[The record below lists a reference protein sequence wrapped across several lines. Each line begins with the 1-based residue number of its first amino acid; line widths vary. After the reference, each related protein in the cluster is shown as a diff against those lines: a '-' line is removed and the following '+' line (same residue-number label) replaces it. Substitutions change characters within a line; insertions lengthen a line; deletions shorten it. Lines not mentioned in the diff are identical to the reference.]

1 MVQPKY
7 NPQEA
12 LERVKLMMNYDLS
25 KTSTE
30 NKKVVSEQT
39 TSPENALACVKKNYE
54 LKADNGI
61 YYPTQSLSDN
71 YFRLHLIPFEK
82 TKPGESVTV
91 WNFDST
97 KGANRWTQMEN
108 GTVMERGTFSCID
121 DSNFRITKEDGSFKY
136 KSGKGSNIKLDG
148 WKQKIESPS
157 FKLIGL
163 PYEQKPTQSVEQPA
177 KTEPKVDKQQD
188 TSISSEPEK
197 SKPEKVKK
205 QPDSVQSNSEKL
217 KPKDSPLGT
226 TLKDTSIPKR
236 SCVVYVDQLFE
247 AWERSRGQKFD
258 TNQINELRG
267 YVQRCM
273 DDHFPSGSKQ
283 GNWGITGLGGGKTD
297 QKLLQLSACKAP
309 APSQSGPDSIFRLAR
324 KC

>member
-30 NKKVVSEQT
+30 NKKVIEEQAQPN
-39 TSPENALACVKKNYE
+39 SDPFACVKNYYTPKNIKFKEGPGPKASEKYIQIYLTEKIIWTFNIENDTAIGDYKWWYE
-54 LKADNGI
+54 TDGGLFDPNKGYGKWECDGNNNFIIKKQDGTIYKSTQATTTQTTQPVQTQPKAD
-61 YYPTQSLSDN
+61 
-71 YFRLHLIPFEK
+71 K
-82 TKPGESVTV
+82 K
-91 WNFDST
+91 
-97 KGANRWTQMEN
+97 
-108 GTVMERGTFSCID
+108 
-121 DSNFRITKEDGSFKY
+121 
-136 KSGKGSNIKLDG
+136 
-148 WKQKIESPS
+148 
-157 FKLIGL
+157 
-163 PYEQKPTQSVEQPA
+163 
-177 KTEPKVDKQQD
+177 QD
-188 TSISSEPEK
+188 T
-197 SKPEKVKK
+197 
-205 QPDSVQSNSEKL
+205 PDPSRPQKL

-236 SCVVYVDQLFE
+236 SCVVYVNQLFE

-267 YVQRCM
+267 YAQRCM

-297 QKLLQLSACKAP
+297 QKLLQLSACKSP

>member
-30 NKKVVSEQT
+30 NKKVIEEQT
-39 TSPENALACVKKNYE
+39 EEKGRFSCIKNYYKSRNVPYKE
-54 LKADNGI
+54 YSYKSGPGKGLMVTFDDEAWVFDVPSKSWRKLVVSDFVESGKWECDGNENFIITKDDGTIYKSSSSNVNQPAAQPTQKVQPAAQPSQTQPKADN
-61 YYPTQSLSDN
+61 
-71 YFRLHLIPFEK
+71 K
-82 TKPGESVTV
+82 
-91 WNFDST
+91 
-97 KGANRWTQMEN
+97 
-108 GTVMERGTFSCID
+108 
-121 DSNFRITKEDGSFKY
+121 
-136 KSGKGSNIKLDG
+136 
-148 WKQKIESPS
+148 
-157 FKLIGL
+157 
-163 PYEQKPTQSVEQPA
+163 
-177 KTEPKVDKQQD
+177 QD
-188 TSISSEPEK
+188 TPDP
-197 SKPEKVKK
+197 SKP
-205 QPDSVQSNSEKL
+205 QKL

-236 SCVVYVDQLFE
+236 SCVVYVNQLFE

>member
-30 NKKVVSEQT
+30 NKKVIEEQT
-39 TSPENALACVKKNYE
+39 E
-54 LKADNGI
+54 
-61 YYPTQSLSDN
+61 
-71 YFRLHLIPFEK
+71 EK
-82 TKPGESVTV
+82 S
-91 WNFDST
+91 
-97 KGANRWTQMEN
+97 R
-108 GTVMERGTFSCID
+108 FSCIINYYKSRNVPYEEYSMD
-121 DSNFRITKEDGSFKY
+121 GYEAVGVTLSPKLNWDFSYSESQGQQWLELKKGDNLKKKGIWNCSGGSNFTIRDIN
-136 KSGKGSNIKLDG
+136 SNKIILDTTQPVETPP
-148 WKQKIESPS
+148 KQTVQP
-157 FKLIGL
+157 
-163 PYEQKPTQSVEQPA
+163 VAQPA
-177 KTEPKVDKQQD
+177 QTQPKVDKKQD
-188 TSISSEPEK
+188 T
-197 SKPEKVKK
+197 
-205 QPDSVQSNSEKL
+205 PDPSRPQKL

-267 YVQRCM
+267 YAQRCM

-297 QKLLQLSACKAP
+297 QKLLQLSACKSP
-309 APSQSGPDSIFRLAR
+309 APSQSGPDSIFRLTR

>member
-30 NKKVVSEQT
+30 NKKVIEEQT
-39 TSPENALACVKKNYE
+39 QKSSDPYSCIINFFQNNTNLYSGIGEQKNPEYGLYE
-54 LKADNGI
+54 LQVTLKMSNLTWVFSNWNDGKKTWIQYKNGR
-61 YYPTQSLSDN
+61 Y
-71 YFRLHLIPFEK
+71 
-82 TKPGESVTV
+82 GELTDTGL
-91 WNFDST
+91 W
-97 KGANRWTQMEN
+97 
-108 GTVMERGTFSCID
+108 SCD
-121 DSNFRITKEDGSFKY
+121 GDSNFTMESTVDGLNFK
-136 KSGKGSNIKLDG
+136 SRNF
-148 WKQKIESPS
+148 KQFFS
-157 FKLIGL
+157 
-163 PYEQKPTQSVEQPA
+163 QSQPA
-177 KTEPKVDKQQD
+177 QPAQDQPKSDKKQD
-188 TSISSEPEK
+188 TPDP
-197 SKPEKVKK
+197 SKP
-205 QPDSVQSNSEKL
+205 QKL

-297 QKLLQLSACKAP
+297 QKLLQLSACKSP

>member
-30 NKKVVSEQT
+30 NKKVIEEQAQPN
-39 TSPENALACVKKNYE
+39 SDPFACVKNYYTPKNIKFKEGRGGNGKYLE
-54 LKADNGI
+54 VFLSKEITWIFNIEYDKFTGDRLYWYVKGTENFKNSDSFGTWTCEGNSNFIINKSNGTVYKSSDVNTSQTVQPVAQPKADNK
-61 YYPTQSLSDN
+61 Q
-71 YFRLHLIPFEK
+71 
-82 TKPGESVTV
+82 
-91 WNFDST
+91 
-97 KGANRWTQMEN
+97 
-108 GTVMERGTFSCID
+108 GTPD
-121 DSNFRITKEDGSFKY
+121 
-136 KSGKGSNIKLDG
+136 
-148 WKQKIESPS
+148 P
-157 FKLIGL
+157 
-163 PYEQKPTQSVEQPA
+163 
-177 KTEPKVDKQQD
+177 
-188 TSISSEPEK
+188 
-197 SKPEKVKK
+197 SKP
-205 QPDSVQSNSEKL
+205 QKL
-217 KPKDSPLGT
+217 KPKDSPLGN

-297 QKLLQLSACKAP
+297 QKLLQLSACKSP

>member
-30 NKKVVSEQT
+30 NKKVIEEQT
-39 TSPENALACVKKNYE
+39 QKSSDPFACVKNYYTSKNIKFEEYTYSSGAWSGVQE
-54 LKADNGI
+54 ISLNFPEKIQWFFQSGHAEYGNLWKEKKDGTIEDYNKGWGAWECDGKSNFIIKTDDGTIYKSTQPNRTQTTQPTQKVQPAAQPVQTQPKAD
-61 YYPTQSLSDN
+61 
-71 YFRLHLIPFEK
+71 K
-82 TKPGESVTV
+82 K
-91 WNFDST
+91 
-97 KGANRWTQMEN
+97 
-108 GTVMERGTFSCID
+108 
-121 DSNFRITKEDGSFKY
+121 
-136 KSGKGSNIKLDG
+136 
-148 WKQKIESPS
+148 
-157 FKLIGL
+157 
-163 PYEQKPTQSVEQPA
+163 
-177 KTEPKVDKQQD
+177 QD
-188 TSISSEPEK
+188 T
-197 SKPEKVKK
+197 
-205 QPDSVQSNSEKL
+205 PDPSRPQKL

-236 SCVVYVDQLFE
+236 SCVVYVNQLFE

-267 YVQRCM
+267 YAQRCM

-297 QKLLQLSACKAP
+297 QKLLQLSACKSP

>member
-30 NKKVVSEQT
+30 NKKVIEEQT
-39 TSPENALACVKKNYE
+39 E
-54 LKADNGI
+54 
-61 YYPTQSLSDN
+61 
-71 YFRLHLIPFEK
+71 EK
-82 TKPGESVTV
+82 S
-91 WNFDST
+91 
-97 KGANRWTQMEN
+97 R
-108 GTVMERGTFSCID
+108 FSCIINYYKSRNVPYEEYSMD
-121 DSNFRITKEDGSFKY
+121 GYEAVGVTLNPKLNWDFSYSESQGQQWLELKRGDNLKKKGIWNCSGESNFTIRDIN
-136 KSGKGSNIKLDG
+136 SNKIILDTTQPVETPP
-148 WKQKIESPS
+148 KQTVQP
-157 FKLIGL
+157 
-163 PYEQKPTQSVEQPA
+163 VAQPA
-177 KTEPKVDKQQD
+177 QTQPKVDKKQD
-188 TSISSEPEK
+188 T
-197 SKPEKVKK
+197 
-205 QPDSVQSNSEKL
+205 PDPSRPQKL
-217 KPKDSPLGT
+217 KPKDSPLGN

-297 QKLLQLSACKAP
+297 QKLLQLSACKSP

>member
-30 NKKVVSEQT
+30 NKKVIEEQA
-39 TSPENALACVKKNYE
+39 E
-54 LKADNGI
+54 
-61 YYPTQSLSDN
+61 
-71 YFRLHLIPFEK
+71 EK
-82 TKPGESVTV
+82 G
-91 WNFDST
+91 
-97 KGANRWTQMEN
+97 R
-108 GTVMERGTFSCID
+108 FSCIINYYKSRNVPYEEYSMD
-121 DSNFRITKEDGSFKY
+121 GYEAVGVTLSPKLNWDFSYSESQGQQWLELKKGDNLKKKGIWNCSGGSNFTIRDIN
-136 KSGKGSNIKLDG
+136 SNKIILDTTQPVETPP
-148 WKQKIESPS
+148 KQTVQP
-157 FKLIGL
+157 
-163 PYEQKPTQSVEQPA
+163 VAQPA
-177 KTEPKVDKQQD
+177 QTQPKVDKKQD
-188 TSISSEPEK
+188 TPDP
-197 SKPEKVKK
+197 SKP
-205 QPDSVQSNSEKL
+205 QKL

-267 YVQRCM
+267 YAQRCM

-297 QKLLQLSACKAP
+297 QKLLQLSACKSP

>member
-30 NKKVVSEQT
+30 NKKVIEEQT
-39 TSPENALACVKKNYE
+39 QKSSDPYSCIINFFQNNTNLYSGIGEQKNPEYGLYE
-54 LKADNGI
+54 LQVTLKMSNLTWVFSNWNDGKKTWIQYKNGR
-61 YYPTQSLSDN
+61 Y
-71 YFRLHLIPFEK
+71 
-82 TKPGESVTV
+82 GELTDTGL
-91 WNFDST
+91 W
-97 KGANRWTQMEN
+97 
-108 GTVMERGTFSCID
+108 SCD
-121 DSNFRITKEDGSFKY
+121 GDSNFTMESTVDGLNFK
-136 KSGKGSNIKLDG
+136 SRNF
-148 WKQKIESPS
+148 KQFFS
-157 FKLIGL
+157 
-163 PYEQKPTQSVEQPA
+163 QSQPA
-177 KTEPKVDKQQD
+177 QPAQDQPKSDKKQD
-188 TSISSEPEK
+188 TPDP
-197 SKPEKVKK
+197 SKP
-205 QPDSVQSNSEKL
+205 QKL

>member
-30 NKKVVSEQT
+30 NKKVIEEQQT
-39 TSPENALACVKKNYE
+39 E
-54 LKADNGI
+54 
-61 YYPTQSLSDN
+61 
-71 YFRLHLIPFEK
+71 EK
-82 TKPGESVTV
+82 G
-91 WNFDST
+91 
-97 KGANRWTQMEN
+97 R
-108 GTVMERGTFSCID
+108 FSCIK
-121 DSNFRITKEDGSFKY
+121 NYFNTEFIKPTRVKEYDYESG
-136 KSGKGSNIKLDG
+136 SGKGLMVTFSELPDESWIFDVPGKNWKKLVVSKFVESGKWECDGNKNFIITKNDGTIFKSSYSNNLLTFSNPN
-148 WKQKIESPS
+148 E
-157 FKLIGL
+157 
-163 PYEQKPTQSVEQPA
+163 TVN
-177 KTEPKVDKQQD
+177 
-188 TSISSEPEK
+188 
-197 SKPEKVKK
+197 SKPAQTQPVAQPSQTQPKADKK
-205 QPDSVQSNSEKL
+205 QDAPDPSKPQKL

-297 QKLLQLSACKAP
+297 QKLLQLSACKSP
-309 APSQSGPDSIFRLAR
+309 APSQSAPDSIFRLAR

>member
-12 LERVKLMMNYDLS
+12 LERVKLMMKYDLS

-30 NKKVVSEQT
+30 NKKVIEEQAQPN
-39 TSPENALACVKKNYE
+39 SDPFACVKNYYTPKNIKFKEGPGPKASEKYIQIYLTEKIIWTFNIENDPVIGDYKWWYE
-54 LKADNGI
+54 RDGGLLDPNKGYGKWECDGNNNFVIKKQDGTIYKSTQATTTQTTQPVQTQPKAD
-61 YYPTQSLSDN
+61 
-71 YFRLHLIPFEK
+71 K
-82 TKPGESVTV
+82 K
-91 WNFDST
+91 
-97 KGANRWTQMEN
+97 
-108 GTVMERGTFSCID
+108 
-121 DSNFRITKEDGSFKY
+121 
-136 KSGKGSNIKLDG
+136 
-148 WKQKIESPS
+148 
-157 FKLIGL
+157 
-163 PYEQKPTQSVEQPA
+163 
-177 KTEPKVDKQQD
+177 QD
-188 TSISSEPEK
+188 TPDS
-197 SKPEKVKK
+197 SKP
-205 QPDSVQSNSEKL
+205 QKL

-309 APSQSGPDSIFRLAR
+309 APSQSGPDSIFRLVR

>member
-12 LERVKLMMNYDLS
+12 LERVKLMMKYDLS

-30 NKKVVSEQT
+30 NKKVIEEQAQPN
-39 TSPENALACVKKNYE
+39 SDPFACVKNYAL
-54 LKADNGI
+54 LKRLTISTPKSGGNYIWVTFVDTSGNETVWFFEIRNGNNEW
-61 YYPTQSLSDN
+61 SEMVNGKFKELSDETGYGKWECDGN
-71 YFRLHLIPFEK
+71 K
-82 TKPGESVTV
+82 
-91 WNFDST
+91 NF
-97 KGANRWTQMEN
+97 K
-108 GTVMERGTFSCID
+108 
-121 DSNFRITKEDGSFKY
+121 ITKNDGSIY
-136 KSGKGSNIKLDG
+136 KSSDPN
-148 WKQKIESPS
+148 
-157 FKLIGL
+157 
-163 PYEQKPTQSVEQPA
+163 A
-177 KTEPKVDKQQD
+177 KKTVEPKPK
-188 TSISSEPEK
+188 K
-197 SKPEKVKK
+197 LKPEKVEK
-205 QPDSVQSNSEKL
+205 QPDSMQSRPEKL

-309 APSQSGPDSIFRLAR
+309 APSQSGPDSIFRLVR

>member
-30 NKKVVSEQT
+30 NKKVIEEQT
-39 TSPENALACVKKNYE
+39 E
-54 LKADNGI
+54 
-61 YYPTQSLSDN
+61 
-71 YFRLHLIPFEK
+71 EK
-82 TKPGESVTV
+82 S
-91 WNFDST
+91 
-97 KGANRWTQMEN
+97 R
-108 GTVMERGTFSCID
+108 FSCIINYYKSRNVPYEEYSMD
-121 DSNFRITKEDGSFKY
+121 GYEAVGVTLSPKLNWDFSYSESQGQQWLELKRGDNLKKKGIWNCSGESNFTIRDIN
-136 KSGKGSNIKLDG
+136 SNKIILDTTQPVETPP
-148 WKQKIESPS
+148 KQTVQP
-157 FKLIGL
+157 
-163 PYEQKPTQSVEQPA
+163 VAQPA
-177 KTEPKVDKQQD
+177 QTQPKVDKKQD
-188 TSISSEPEK
+188 T
-197 SKPEKVKK
+197 
-205 QPDSVQSNSEKL
+205 PDPSRPQKL

-267 YVQRCM
+267 YAQRCM

-297 QKLLQLSACKAP
+297 QKLLQLSACKSP
-309 APSQSGPDSIFRLAR
+309 APSQSGPDSIFRLTR

>member
-30 NKKVVSEQT
+30 NKKVIEEQT
-39 TSPENALACVKKNYE
+39 QPNSDPYSCIINFFQANRNLFSGIGQRKNPEYGLYE
-54 LKADNGI
+54 LLVTLKMSNLTWIFSNWNDGKKTWIQYKNGI
-61 YYPTQSLSDN
+61 Y
-71 YFRLHLIPFEK
+71 
-82 TKPGESVTV
+82 GELTDTGLWSC
-91 WNFDST
+91 
-97 KGANRWTQMEN
+97 N
-108 GTVMERGTFSCID
+108 G
-121 DSNFRITKEDGSFKY
+121 DSNFTMESTVDGLNFK
-136 KSGKGSNIKLDG
+136 SNNF
-148 WKQKIESPS
+148 KQFFS
-157 FKLIGL
+157 
-163 PYEQKPTQSVEQPA
+163 QSQPA
-177 KTEPKVDKQQD
+177 QPAQDQPAQPAQDQPKSDKKQD
-188 TSISSEPEK
+188 TPDP
-197 SKPEKVKK
+197 SKP
-205 QPDSVQSNSEKL
+205 QKL

-297 QKLLQLSACKAP
+297 QKLLQLSACKSP
-309 APSQSGPDSIFRLAR
+309 APSQSGPDSIFRLTR

>member
-30 NKKVVSEQT
+30 NKKVIEEQT
-39 TSPENALACVKKNYE
+39 E
-54 LKADNGI
+54 
-61 YYPTQSLSDN
+61 
-71 YFRLHLIPFEK
+71 EK
-82 TKPGESVTV
+82 S
-91 WNFDST
+91 
-97 KGANRWTQMEN
+97 R
-108 GTVMERGTFSCID
+108 FSCIINYYKSRNVPYEEYSMD
-121 DSNFRITKEDGSFKY
+121 GYEAVGVTLSPKLNWDFSYSESQGQQWLELKKGDNLKKKGIWNCSGESNFTIRDIN
-136 KSGKGSNIKLDG
+136 SGKIILD
-148 WKQKIESPS
+148 
-157 FKLIGL
+157 
-163 PYEQKPTQSVEQPA
+163 TTQPA
-177 KTEPKVDKQQD
+177 ETPPKQTVQPVAQPAQTQPKVDNKQD
-188 TSISSEPEK
+188 TPDP
-197 SKPEKVKK
+197 SKP
-205 QPDSVQSNSEKL
+205 QKL

-236 SCVVYVDQLFE
+236 SCVVYVNQLFE

-267 YVQRCM
+267 YAQRCM

-297 QKLLQLSACKAP
+297 QKLLQLSACKSP
-309 APSQSGPDSIFRLAR
+309 APSQSGPDSIFRLTR

>member
-30 NKKVVSEQT
+30 NKKVIEEQKT
-39 TSPENALACVKKNYE
+39 E
-54 LKADNGI
+54 
-61 YYPTQSLSDN
+61 
-71 YFRLHLIPFEK
+71 EK
-82 TKPGESVTV
+82 G
-91 WNFDST
+91 
-97 KGANRWTQMEN
+97 R
-108 GTVMERGTFSCID
+108 FSCIKNYYK
-121 DSNFRITKEDGSFKY
+121 SKNVPHKEFSY
-136 KSGKGSNIKLDG
+136 KSGRGKGLMVDLPNETWFFGVPSKSWRKLVVSDFVEEGKWECDGNTNFIITKNDGTIYKSSDSNVNPQPAQTQP
-148 WKQKIESPS
+148 KQT
-157 FKLIGL
+157 
-163 PYEQKPTQSVEQPA
+163 QPTQTQPKQTQPA
-177 KTEPKVDKQQD
+177 QTQPKVDNKQD
-188 TSISSEPEK
+188 TPDP
-197 SKPEKVKK
+197 SKP
-205 QPDSVQSNSEKL
+205 QKL

>member
-30 NKKVVSEQT
+30 NKKVIEEQAQPN
-39 TSPENALACVKKNYE
+39 SDPFACVKNYYTPKNIKFKEGRGGNGKYLE
-54 LKADNGI
+54 VFLSKEITWIFNIEYDKFTGDRLYWYVKGTENFKNSDSFGTWTCEGNSNFIINKSNGTVYKSSDVNTSQTVQPVAQPKADNK
-61 YYPTQSLSDN
+61 Q
-71 YFRLHLIPFEK
+71 
-82 TKPGESVTV
+82 
-91 WNFDST
+91 
-97 KGANRWTQMEN
+97 
-108 GTVMERGTFSCID
+108 GTPD
-121 DSNFRITKEDGSFKY
+121 
-136 KSGKGSNIKLDG
+136 
-148 WKQKIESPS
+148 P
-157 FKLIGL
+157 
-163 PYEQKPTQSVEQPA
+163 
-177 KTEPKVDKQQD
+177 
-188 TSISSEPEK
+188 
-197 SKPEKVKK
+197 SKP
-205 QPDSVQSNSEKL
+205 QKL
-217 KPKDSPLGT
+217 KPKDSPLGN

-297 QKLLQLSACKAP
+297 QKLLQLSACKSP
-309 APSQSGPDSIFRLAR
+309 APSQSAPDSIFRLAR

>member
-1 MVQPKY
+1 VQ
-7 NPQEA
+7 
-12 LERVKLMMNYDLS
+12 
-25 KTSTE
+25 
-30 NKKVVSEQT
+30 
-39 TSPENALACVKKNYE
+39 
-54 LKADNGI
+54 
-61 YYPTQSLSDN
+61 TQ
-71 YFRLHLIPFEK
+71 
-82 TKPGESVTV
+82 
-91 WNFDST
+91 
-97 KGANRWTQMEN
+97 
-108 GTVMERGTFSCID
+108 
-121 DSNFRITKEDGSFKY
+121 
-136 KSGKGSNIKLDG
+136 
-148 WKQKIESPS
+148 
-157 FKLIGL
+157 
-163 PYEQKPTQSVEQPA
+163 
-177 KTEPKVDKQQD
+177 PKVDKKQD
-188 TSISSEPEK
+188 TPDP
-197 SKPEKVKK
+197 SKP
-205 QPDSVQSNSEKL
+205 QKL
-217 KPKDSPLGT
+217 KPKDSPLGS

>member
-30 NKKVVSEQT
+30 NKKVIEEQT
-39 TSPENALACVKKNYE
+39 E
-54 LKADNGI
+54 
-61 YYPTQSLSDN
+61 
-71 YFRLHLIPFEK
+71 EK
-82 TKPGESVTV
+82 S
-91 WNFDST
+91 
-97 KGANRWTQMEN
+97 R
-108 GTVMERGTFSCID
+108 FSCIINYYKSRNVPYEEYSMD
-121 DSNFRITKEDGSFKY
+121 GYEGVGVTLSPKLNWDFSYSESQGQQWLELKKGDNLKKKGIWNCSGGSNFTIRDIN
-136 KSGKGSNIKLDG
+136 SNKIILDTTQPVETPP
-148 WKQKIESPS
+148 KQTVQP
-157 FKLIGL
+157 
-163 PYEQKPTQSVEQPA
+163 VAQPA
-177 KTEPKVDKQQD
+177 QTQPKVDKKQD
-188 TSISSEPEK
+188 T
-197 SKPEKVKK
+197 
-205 QPDSVQSNSEKL
+205 PDPSRPQKL

-297 QKLLQLSACKAP
+297 QKLLQLSACKSP

>member
-25 KTSTE
+25 KTSVE
-30 NKKVVSEQT
+30 NKKVIEEQT
-39 TSPENALACVKKNYE
+39 QASSAFSCVKNYYTSKKAQYEEYSMDGYEAFDVTLSPKLVWSFSNSGSMGQQWLE
-54 LKADNGI
+54 LKKGDNIKKKGTWNCINTSNFIIMDEKGKRII
-61 YYPTQSLSDN
+61 YDTRQPAQTQS
-71 YFRLHLIPFEK
+71 
-82 TKPGESVTV
+82 
-91 WNFDST
+91 
-97 KGANRWTQMEN
+97 
-108 GTVMERGTFSCID
+108 
-121 DSNFRITKEDGSFKY
+121 
-136 KSGKGSNIKLDG
+136 
-148 WKQKIESPS
+148 
-157 FKLIGL
+157 
-163 PYEQKPTQSVEQPA
+163 TQSQPA
-177 KTEPKVDKQQD
+177 QPAQTQPKVDNKQD
-188 TSISSEPEK
+188 TPDP
-197 SKPEKVKK
+197 SKP
-205 QPDSVQSNSEKL
+205 QKL